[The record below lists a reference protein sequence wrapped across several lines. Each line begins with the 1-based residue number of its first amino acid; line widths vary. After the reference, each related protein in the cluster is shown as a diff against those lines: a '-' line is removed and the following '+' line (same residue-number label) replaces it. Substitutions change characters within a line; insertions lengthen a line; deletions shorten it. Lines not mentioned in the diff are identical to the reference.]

1 MLTPPYAHVKL
12 NFQQSTDPHA
22 WLNDFWFNVTGT
34 FAGGWN
40 VKNACIAI
48 ENHFKTNILACC
60 NSEVNFIGTDLL
72 VNNGG
77 IVATASTY
85 TTGVGAGSNSLV
97 PIEVAAIVR
106 MQSSAAGKSGRGRIF
121 LSGLDSITVNGG
133 RIDSGSLTSYTTLAT
148 TMQTSITDQG
158 VTYVPGI
165 YSRKNNIIYNV
176 QYCTV
181 ELPLGTQRRRRARR

>member
-12 NFQQSTDPHA
+12 NFQQSTDPHT
-22 WLNDFWFNVTGT
+22 WLNDFWFNITGS

-48 ENHFKTNILACC
+48 ENHFKTNILAVM

-72 VNNGG
+72 VNNAG

-85 TTGVGAGSNSLV
+85 TSGNGAISNSLV

-121 LSGLDSITVNGG
+121 VSGLDSIECDGG
-133 RIDSGSLTSYTTLAT
+133 RIDPGLLAPFLTLAT
-148 TMQTSITDQG
+148 TMQTSVTDQG